1 MNYHMFH
8 VKNYD
13 SVNIIQWKLVYLFL
27 KYWSSHNNNNY
38 SIKNNWSTNNLNS
51 FPANKG
57 IQKIAH
63 TLLTTLIKWIYIS
76 HNAITKTLFSL
87 LFEVYFSH

>member
-1 MNYHMFH
+1 MFH
-8 VKNYD
+8 VKKYD
-13 SVNIIQWKLVYLFL
+13 SENIIQWQLVYLFL
-27 KYWSSHNNNNY
+27 KDWSSHNNNY
-38 SIKNNWSTNNLNS
+38 SNKNNWSTNNLNS
-51 FPANKG
+51 LPANNG

-76 HNAITKTLFSL
+76 HNAITRTLFSL